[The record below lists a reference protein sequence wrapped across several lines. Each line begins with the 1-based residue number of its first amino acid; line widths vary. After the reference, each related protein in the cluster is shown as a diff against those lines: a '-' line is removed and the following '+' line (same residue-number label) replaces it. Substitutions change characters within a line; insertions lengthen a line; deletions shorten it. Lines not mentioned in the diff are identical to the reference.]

1 MNKERV
7 LQALDNLKGSL
18 ETMDYGKWGA
28 LNVEQRNFMRALC
41 NSWLILDD
49 AINKQIEEIERLN
62 KQIEEYQKTLDE
74 TTSEKIDL
82 ENIIKEVRE
91 YIESYINQFN
101 GVYPTADM
109 RYLDLHKLLGIL
121 KGSE

>member
-49 AINKQIEEIERLN
+49 ATNKQMKEIERLH
-62 KQIEEYQKTLDE
+62 
-74 TTSEKIDL
+74 S
-82 ENIIKEVRE
+82 IIKEVRE
-91 YIESYINQFN
+91 AVKIGISEDNYD
-101 GVYPTADM
+101 GCVYDIKNI
-109 RYLDLHKLLGIL
+109 LDKEN
-121 KGSE
+121 K

>member
-7 LQALDNLKGSL
+7 LQVIDNLKGSL

-41 NSWLILDD
+41 NSWLILDE
-49 AINKQIEEIERLN
+49 ATNKQTEEIERLN
-62 KQIEEYQKTLDE
+62 KQIEEYQKALDE

-91 YIESYINQFN
+91 YIEERYQVK
-101 GVYPTADM
+101 GTMVYDSPIYHKDILEI
-109 RYLDLHKLLGIL
+109 LDK
-121 KGSE
+121 KEV